1 MSANSLMRLNCLSS
15 FIALVYILA
24 APHIELTEVVCDGVL
39 DFVVI
44 IELYADKV
52 FAVFEFGV
60 VNNLQPM
67 AFRHEPAVR
76 ITQLDGV
83 PSAVSVV
90 GSDDVFDVSL
100 GFCEL

>member
-1 MSANSLMRLNCLSS
+1 MCNL
-15 FIALVYILA
+15 LA
-24 APHIELTEVVCDGVL
+24 TSDIELTEVVCDGAL

-52 FAVFEFGV
+52 FAIDAVGV
-60 VNNLQPM
+60 VNNLHPISL
-67 AFRHEPAVR
+67 RHEPAVR
-76 ITQLDGV
+76 VTELNNV

-90 GSDDVFDVSL
+90 ASDDVFDISL